1 MSVKF
6 FKAFENLKV
15 PDKIANEFE
24 DVIVDRVVASRSNSC
39 IRVYISSPHI
49 INKKDIWTMNKIL
62 AGKLFDSDKIDVE
75 IIEHY
80 KFSQVYPFDKIY
92 SRYKENLIEIMRL
105 QGNVTLSV
113 YNTSDIFFQDDKLV
127 IDTVD
132 SFIAVQ
138 KAKEIKRIL
147 EELFNKTFDYDIHVE
162 IRHTKKNPERKE
174 KKEESGTANS
184 FNNEYMGQD
193 AIAPLEDMPF
203 PSADEILPP
212 DDMPFP
218 DENELAVVNNIEP
231 KSDNNRK
238 KSVYDKAKK
247 SYSRLP
253 DDPDIFYGRPFNG
266 ENIPIADIQDEIGE
280 VVILGKILN
289 VEIREIRNE
298 KAIVIF
304 SVTDFTDSIKVK
316 IFIRQEEEEEIC
328 ENISKGKFILLKGV
342 AMYDKF
348 DREIS
353 IGSVRGIK
361 KAGNFGKK
369 REDNSELKR
378 VELHCHTKMS
388 DMDGVSSAEDI
399 VATAGNWGHRAIAIT
414 DHGCVQAFPD
424 AYKARVDKDF
434 KIIYGVEAYLVDD
447 IKEVV
452 VNSKGQSLDDT
463 YVVFDIETTGFG
475 PRHDQ
480 IIEIG
485 AVKITAGE
493 IIDRFSTFVNPQIPI
508 PAQIT
513 KLTSITDEMVADAET
528 IDAVLPVFLE
538 FCGDSAVVAHNAGF
552 DTGFI
557 KTKAA
562 DMGITTDFTIVD
574 TLSLARLMLPKLK
587 NYKLD
592 VVADELNCTLESHH
606 RAVDDAECT
615 AHIFIKLIQRLKEKG
630 HVSLDTLNNMD
641 KLSPDIVKKMHA
653 YHAII
658 LAKNL
663 VGRINLYKLVS
674 DSHIIYFNRRPKI
687 PKSLFLENREG
698 LIIGSAC
705 EAGELYRALLE
716 DKPND
721 EIARLVNFYDYLE
734 IQPVGNNMFMI
745 NDPKISA
752 VNSVEDI
759 KEINKKIVRLGEEFG
774 KPVVAT
780 CDVHFLNPEDSIYR
794 SILMDGKFDDA
805 DNQAPLY
812 LRTTEEMLAEFDYL
826 GMEKARE
833 IVITNTNMI
842 ADCIEN
848 MPPVRPD
855 KCPPVIEDS
864 DGELRRICYEKAVS
878 MYGENLPPQVK
889 DRLEH
894 ELNSIIK
901 NGFAV
906 MYIIAQKLVWK
917 SMEDGYLV
925 GSRGSVGSSFVATMS
940 GITEVNPLPA
950 HYYCRK
956 CHYSDFDSEDV
967 RLYAGRSG
975 FDMPDKTCPVCGEN
989 LAKDGHDIPFETF
1002 LGFYG
1007 DKEPDIDLNFSGEYQ
1022 CMAHAYTE
1030 VIFGEG
1036 QTYRAGTITGVAEK
1050 TAYGYTKGYYERRE
1064 INKRSC
1070 EIERI
1075 AHGCEG
1081 VKKSTGQH
1089 PGGIVVLPIGE
1100 NIYSFTPVQRPAND
1114 MTTTTVTTHFDYHK
1128 IDHNLLK
1135 LDILGHDDPTII
1147 RMLEDITGV
1156 SAMELPFDDPKVYSL
1171 FENTS
1176 ALELKHGELMDCDLG
1191 SLGIPELG
1199 TKFVM
1204 QMLKDTKPKN
1214 FSDLVRISGLS
1225 HGTDVWLN
1233 NAQYYIANGYCTLPT
1248 AICTRDDIMIYLIQM
1263 GVEDG
1268 TAFKIM
1274 ESVRKGKGLKPDME
1288 EAMKAAN
1295 VPDWYLESCK
1305 KIKYMF
1311 PKAHAVAYI
1320 MMAIRIAWFKV
1331 YIPLAYYAAY
1341 FSIRAKAFDYELMC
1355 LGVDKVEA
1363 WMRDYK
1369 SRKANAKIHPD
1380 KAPTPKDD
1388 QTFEDMRVVQEMYLR
1403 GYDFTPIDIFKA
1415 QAHRF
1420 QIIDDKLMPAFDA
1433 IEGLGDKAADGV
1445 AEGVR
1450 GGPFLS
1456 KEDFKN
1462 RCKITQTA
1470 ADTMARL
1477 GLLGDLPESNQI
1489 SLTDLFAI

>member
-1 MSVKF
+1 MGKLF
-6 FKAFENLKV
+6 FEAFEKLQA
-15 PDKIANEFE
+15 PEKIASEFE
-24 DVIVDRVVASRSNSC
+24 DVIVERMIASSKSGVLNIFIKC
-39 IRVYISSPHI
+39 PHI
-49 INKKDIWTMNKIL
+49 ISKNQIGMMTKIL
-62 AGKLFDSDKIDVE
+62 AKKLFNVPSSTVN
-75 IIEHY
+75 IIEKY
-80 KFSQVYPFDKIY
+80 EFAQNYPFENIFNQ
-92 SRYKENLIEIMRL
+92 YKDSIAQIM
-105 QGNVTLSV
+105 QDEGDVTLSI
-113 YNTSDIFFQDDKLV
+113 YNTSDISIENNTIF

-132 SFIAVQ
+132 SFIAIE
-138 KAKEIKRIL
+138 KAKRIKEIL
-147 EELFNKTFDYDIHVE
+147 QNVFSNTFDYDIN
-162 IRHTKKNPERKE
+162 IKLSHTKKPPKRKE
-174 KKEESGTANS
+174 VHMVMDNSNYNAQIDHFVRESEQFTAPTKEPLPYVESVKNIDESKIDDSHDNKVKKEDNK
-184 FNNEYMGQD
+184 
-193 AIAPLEDMPF
+193 
-203 PSADEILPP
+203 
-212 DDMPFP
+212 
-218 DENELAVVNNIEP
+218 P
-231 KSDNNRK
+231 KN
-238 KSVYDKAKK
+238 SVYEKARKDYKK
-247 SYSRLP
+247 IP
-253 DDPDIFYGRPFNG
+253 DDPDIFYGRAFDG
-266 ENIPIADIQDEIGE
+266 DTIPINDIQDEIGE
-280 VVILGKILN
+280 VVIVGKILA
-289 VEIREIRNE
+289 VDVRELRNE
-298 KAIVIF
+298 KAIVSF
-304 SVTDFTDSIKVK
+304 NVTDFSDSIKCK
-316 IFIRQEEEEEIC
+316 IFVHQEEIDDITS
-328 ENISKGKFILLKGV
+328 NIAKGKFIMLKGI

-348 DREIS
+348 DREIT
-353 IGSVRGIK
+353 IGSIRGIK
-361 KAGNFGKK
+361 KISNFVKL
-369 REDNSELKR
+369 REDNYELKR

-399 VATAGNWGHRAIAIT
+399 VATAGRWGHKAIAIT

-424 AYKARVDKDF
+424 AYKARVNKEF

-452 VNSKGQSLDDT
+452 IRSKGQSLDDT

-475 PRHDQ
+475 PKNDS

-485 AVKITAGE
+485 AVKVRAGE
-493 IIDRFSTFVNPQIPI
+493 IIDRFSSFINPLIPI
-508 PAQIT
+508 PAKIT
-513 KLTSITDEMVADAET
+513 KLTSITDEMVADADT
-528 IDAVLPVFLE
+528 IEVVLPKFLE
-538 FCGDSAVVAHNAGF
+538 FCGDCPVVAHNAGF

-557 KTKAA
+557 STKAK
-562 DMGITTDFTIVD
+562 DILGKDTEFTILD
-574 TLSLARLMLPKLK
+574 TLALARLMLPNLK

-592 VVADELNCTLESHH
+592 VVAQELNCVLESHH

-615 AHIFIKLIQRLKEKG
+615 AHIFIKLVNRLKEKG
-630 HVSLDTLNNMD
+630 HTKLDSLNTMD
-641 KLSPDIVKKMHA
+641 KLSNDIVKKMHA

-674 DSHIIYFNRRPKI
+674 CSHIDYFSRRPKI

-745 NDPKISA
+745 NDPKITS

-759 KEINKKIVRLGEEFG
+759 IEINKKIVKLGEEFN

-812 LRTTEEMLAEFDYL
+812 LRTTQEMLEEFDYL
-826 GMEKARE
+826 GAQKARE
-833 IVITNTNMI
+833 VVIENTNMI

-878 MYGENLPPQVK
+878 MYGEDLPHQVK

-917 SMEDGYLV
+917 SVEDGYLV

-950 HYYCRK
+950 HYYCKK
-956 CHYSDFDSEDV
+956 CHYSDFDSDLV
-967 RLYAGRSG
+967 KQYAGRSG
-975 FDMPDKTCPVCGEN
+975 FDMPDRACPKCGEN

-1050 TAYGYTKGYYERRE
+1050 TAYGYTKGYYERRNL
-1064 INKRSC
+1064 NKRSC
-1070 EIERI
+1070 EIERV
-1075 AHGCEG
+1075 AKGCEG

-1100 NIYSFTPVQRPAND
+1100 EIYSFTPVQRPAND
-1114 MTTTTVTTHFDYHK
+1114 METTTVTTHFDYHK

-1156 SAMELPFDDPKVYSL
+1156 NAMDLPFDDPKVYSL
-1171 FENTS
+1171 FDNDS
-1176 ALELKHGELMDCDLG
+1176 ALELKLGSLSECDLG

-1233 NAQYYIANGYCTLPT
+1233 NAQYYIANGDCTLPT

-1268 TAFKIM
+1268 LAFKIM

-1288 EAMKAAN
+1288 EAMRAAN
-1295 VPDWYLESCK
+1295 VPEWYLESCK

-1355 LGVDKVEA
+1355 LGLDKVNE
-1363 WMRDYK
+1363 WMNDYK
-1369 SRKANAKIHPD
+1369 NRKNNAKIHPE
-1380 KAPTPKDD
+1380 KAPSSKEDD
-1388 QTFEDMRVVQEMYLR
+1388 VFEDMKLVQEMYLR
-1403 GYDFTPIDIFKA
+1403 GYEFAPIDIFSA

-1420 QIIDDKLMPAFDA
+1420 QIVGDKLMPSLDT
-1433 IEGLGDKAADGV
+1433 INGLGDKAADSVAQGV
-1445 AEGVR
+1445 KA
-1450 GGPFLS
+1450 GPFLS
-1456 KEDFKN
+1456 KEDFKV
-1462 RCKITQTA
+1462 RCKVTQTA
-1470 ADTMARL
+1470 ADTMGRL
-1477 GLLGDLPESNQI
+1477 GLLGDIPENNQI
-1489 SLTDLFAI
+1489 SLMDLFNL